1 MLTGLFSTN
10 FSRSL
15 STQSKTARPGWAER
29 PTSIVNQENVL
40 TDLPTSQPDD
50 VIFPVE
56 VLSSQTT
63 LTDQADQKTGP
74 YVFQIKPITKK
85 YRFGV
90 TRDVVIVLWGF
101 WLRAAVV
108 ELMLREDLQFR
119 VLGSSPALPKAVH
132 TRLAGARSA
141 ETTPKHTEER
151 KKSPQT

>member
-15 STQSKTARPGWAER
+15 ATQNKPARPGWAER
-29 PTSIVNQENVL
+29 PISIINQGNVL

-74 YVFQIKPITKK
+74 YVFQIKSITKK

-90 TRDVVIVLWGF
+90 ARDVVVVLWGF

-108 ELMLREDLQFR
+108 AFMLREDLKAIQSPGFQP
-119 VLGSSPALPKAVH
+119 SSA
-132 TRLAGARSA
+132 
-141 ETTPKHTEER
+141 
-151 KKSPQT
+151 